1 MSVLNQPEI
10 TFCDVPFC
18 ADLTALE
25 SDVAVFGAPHGTPYE
40 PGIASHAADGGDV
53 VRGALAWF
61 STYTAGRD
69 HYDFDAG
76 STGFGGATIADCGN
90 VAGDLHDGAANR
102 SAIHQ
107 VTGHILA
114 RKSVPLLLGGD
125 DSVPIPFID
134 AFGGAGFKDITIVQ
148 IDAHIDWRE
157 EIHGESLGF
166 SSTMRRSSEMGHIAN
181 IVQIGA
187 RGPGSARQKEV
198 DDAKSWGAH
207 LYTARDVHA
216 KGIAPALELVPEGS
230 DVILAVDVDG
240 IDPSLVPGVL
250 LPAFG
255 GLDYQ
260 QMLDVIYGVAAR
272 ANIVGANFVEYVPD
286 QDPTG
291 YGAQAIA
298 RLASNVIAAV
308 GKQTKKS

>member
-1 MSVLNQPEI
+1 MVVFDRPAK
-10 TFCDVPFC
+10 TFCEAPFC
-18 ADLTALE
+18 ADLADLTA
-25 SDVAVFGAPHGTPYE
+25 DVAVFGAPHGTPYE
-40 PGIASHAADGGDV
+40 PGVASHAASGGDV

-76 STGFGGATIADCGN
+76 TTGFGGATIADCGN
-90 VAGDLHDGAANR
+90 VRGDLHNGAANR
-102 SAIHQ
+102 TAIHQ
-107 VTGHILA
+107 TTLDILA

-134 AFGGAGFKDITIVQ
+134 GFGSAGFKDITIVQ
-148 IDAHIDWRE
+148 IDAHIDWRD

-166 SSTMRRSSEMGHIAN
+166 SSTMRRSSEMAHISN

-187 RGPGSARQKEV
+187 RGPGSARQDEL
-198 DDAKSWGAH
+198 DAAKSWGAH
-207 LYTARDVHA
+207 LYSARDVHA
-216 KGIAPALELVPEGS
+216 KGIGPALDLVPEGA
-230 DVILAVDVDG
+230 DVILAIDVDG
-240 IDPSLVPGVL
+240 IDPSLVPGVI

-260 QMLDVIYGVAAR
+260 QMLDVIHGVAAR
-272 ANIVGANFVEYVPD
+272 ARIVGANFVEYVPD

-298 RLASNVIAAV
+298 RLVSNVIAAV
-308 GKQTKKS
+308 GKQRSS